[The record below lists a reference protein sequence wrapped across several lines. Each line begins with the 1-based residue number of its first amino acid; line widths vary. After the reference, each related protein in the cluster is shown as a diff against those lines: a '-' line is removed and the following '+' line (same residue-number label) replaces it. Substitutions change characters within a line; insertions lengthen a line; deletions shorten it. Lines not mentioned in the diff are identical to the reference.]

1 MYISF
6 RNYKYDT
13 GPHQVQTGPS
23 YEGYVVV
30 SSGIQDTGADVGKI
44 VAGTPSYSGTYSTDW
59 RQVPAAVSGY
69 WNDYENSQ
77 YMPSGVLSSYQG
89 YRPVTVDT
97 IAGRKVQTFTGPD
110 YGVRDAGK
118 YTYFEGSAPDTQV
131 YDPYNTPT
139 GNTGQQG
146 ITGGGVTHGRY
157 EGTILTNSLG
167 PQGTANRA
175 EWVYHPPVYCKT
187 YTQTIRTEQPGLMSI
202 PFRFM
207 YRGRAAKYVSNY
219 GSIYYQLPEGVRNMY
234 RKLG

>member
-1 MYISF
+1 MYISY
-6 RNYKYDT
+6 RNYKYDQ
-13 GPHQVQTGPS
+13 GPHRVQTGPS
-23 YEGYVVV
+23 SQGYQVV
-30 SSGIQDTGADVGKI
+30 SSGIRDIGADVGVI
-44 VAGTPSYSGTYSTDW
+44 VDGSPSYSGTYSTAW
-59 RQVPAAVSGY
+59 RQVPPAIPGY
-69 WNDYENSQ
+69 WNNDQTVNYE
-77 YMPSGVLSSYQG
+77 PSGVLSSYDG

-118 YTYFEGSAPDTQV
+118 YTYFGGSAPDSQV

-157 EGTILTNSLG
+157 EGGILTNSLG

-175 EWVYHPPVYCKT
+175 EWVYNPPVYCKT
-187 YTQTIRTEQPGLMSI
+187 YTQTIRTEEPGLMSV

-207 YRGRAAKYVSNY
+207 YRGGAAKYVSNY
-219 GSIYYQLPEGVRNMY
+219 GSIYYQLPESVRNMY